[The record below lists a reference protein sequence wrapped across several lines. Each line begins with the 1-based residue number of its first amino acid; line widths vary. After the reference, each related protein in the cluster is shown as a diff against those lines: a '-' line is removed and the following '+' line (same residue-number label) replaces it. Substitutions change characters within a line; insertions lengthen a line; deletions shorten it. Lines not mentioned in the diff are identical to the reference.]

1 MVLLNI
7 NAIETPDTQEFQPL
21 PDGWYSAVIS
31 ESAIRTGKDSGKDY
45 LNLEFT
51 ITDGDY
57 TSRKVWMV
65 YSLWHDNDDVVKWAQ
80 EKLGRLATALGW
92 QGIQDHEELD
102 GMQLDIRVGMGNNNK
117 NDVKFYRASGNTPP
131 AAPADSNGKQKPAW
145 A

>member
-7 NAIETPDTQEFQPL
+7 DAIESTDDLDFAPL
-21 PDGWYSAVIS
+21 PDGWYAASIS

-51 ITDGDY
+51 VTAGDY

-65 YSLWHDNDDVVKWAQ
+65 YSLWHDNPDVVRWAK
-80 EKLGRLATALGW
+80 EKLGKLAGALNMAS
-92 QGIQDHEELD
+92 IEDHEELT
-102 GMQLDIRVGMGNNNK
+102 GQQVEIKVGLDRNNRNE
-117 NDVKFYRASGNTPP
+117 VKYYRSAGDTPP
-131 AAPADSNGKQKPAW
+131 HSSNGKAAPAW

>member
-7 NAIETPDTQEFQPL
+7 DAIESTDDLDFAPL
-21 PDGWYSAVIS
+21 PDGWYAASIS

-51 ITDGDY
+51 VTAGDY

-65 YSLWHDNDDVVKWAQ
+65 YSLWHDNPDVVRWAK
-80 EKLGRLATALGW
+80 EKLGKLAGALNMAS
-92 QGIQDHEELD
+92 IEDHEELT
-102 GMQLDIRVGMGNNNK
+102 GQQVESKVALDRNNRNE
-117 NDVKFYRASGNTPP
+117 VKYYRSAGDTPP
-131 AAPADSNGKQKPAW
+131 PSSNGKAAPAW

>member
-7 NAIETPDTQEFQPL
+7 DAIESTDDLDFAPL
-21 PDGWYSAVIS
+21 PDGWYAASIS

-51 ITDGDY
+51 VTAGDY

-65 YSLWHDNDDVVKWAQ
+65 YSLWHDNPDVVRWAK
-80 EKLGRLATALGW
+80 EKLGKLAGALNMAS
-92 QGIQDHEELD
+92 IEDHEELT
-102 GMQLDIRVGMGNNNK
+102 GQQVEIKVGLDRNNRNE
-117 NDVKFYRASGNTPP
+117 VKYYRSAGDTPP
-131 AAPADSNGKQKPAW
+131 PSSNGKAAPAW

>member
-7 NAIETPDTQEFQPL
+7 DAIASTDDLDFAPL
-21 PDGWYSAVIS
+21 PDGWYAASIS

-51 ITDGDY
+51 VTAGDY

-65 YSLWHDNDDVVKWAQ
+65 YSLWHDNPDVVRWAK
-80 EKLGRLATALGW
+80 EKLGKLAGALNMAS
-92 QGIQDHEELD
+92 IEDHEGLTGQQVEIKVGLD
-102 GMQLDIRVGMGNNNK
+102 RNNRNE
-117 NDVKFYRASGNTPP
+117 VKYYRSAGDTPP
-131 AAPADSNGKQKPAW
+131 PSSNGKAAPAW